1 MKVCWTDV
9 SFEGRGETAARWRG
23 RYCDSEVDL
32 TYELFAWY
40 EPLLMI
46 DLMMIMKLELC
57 VELLWMSLSMM
68 FDDGVGWMG
77 KGERWKK
84 VGISSL
90 SKKVMIRQA
99 RADYALVGN
108 HLFDVLE
115 LSIPFCDFVGLT
127 FW

>member
-9 SFEGRGETAARWRG
+9 NSDGRGEAAVRR
-23 RYCDSEVDL
+23 RSKYCDSEVNL

-46 DLMMIMKLELC
+46 DLMMIMNLRLY
-57 VELLWMSLSMM
+57 VELLWMMLSML

-77 KGERWKK
+77 EGGRWKK

-115 LSIPFCDFVGLT
+115 LSIRFCIS
-127 FW
+127 